1 MRNFWFNLAAIAR
14 AHKANNRL
22 PAIPPPPTPP
32 REGEGSRLR
41 QCRTTSAWSIL
52 LALSCFLK
60 SGFSSARES
69 NPPVPPGRNSGGI
82 PVAVIGPGIDYTQPH
97 LAQMLARDGEGEIT
111 GYDFIDDDRRP
122 FEAKVATDDLGRGT
136 RVAEIVTGEGQAAT
150 LVAVRAKMDDAVTLT
165 KAIKFAAQSP
175 ARIIAIDRAFA
186 TPIDMEM
193 FNSAAH
199 HYRENLFIV
208 MAGDGMAGDGGTDL
222 DPAFNARFGE
232 KYPRAANLLVV
243 AACDQ
248 NGVLTPKSNWGA
260 ATVDVAVDVVSHFV
274 VEDGASLPNDPNLS
288 SIALARVAALA
299 ARLLAVE
306 PHIRGA
312 AFKERIV
319 RLAAALPDQAGK
331 STRAGFIERQQRHF
345 WLE

>member
-1 MRNFWFNLAAIAR
+1 MLKPVLAGAFALCLSALAATAQS
-14 AHKANNRL
+14 KD
-22 PAIPPPPTPP
+22 
-32 REGEGSRLR
+32 
-41 QCRTTSAWSIL
+41 
-52 LALSCFLK
+52 
-60 SGFSSARES
+60 
-69 NPPVPPGRNSGGI
+69 PPVPPGRDSGGI
-82 PVAVIGPGIDYTQPH
+82 PVAVIGPGLDYTLPH

-111 GYDFIDDDRRP
+111 GYDFADEDRRP
-122 FEAKVATDDLGRGT
+122 FEINDGGNAGSPGT

-150 LVAVRAKMDDAVTLT
+150 LIAVRAKMDDAITLT

-175 ARIIAIDRAFA
+175 ARIIAIDRAFV

-208 MAGDGMAGDGGTDL
+208 MAGDGGTDL

-248 NGVLTPKSNWGA
+248 KGVLAVDSNWGA
-260 ATVDVAVDVVSHFV
+260 ATVDIAVDVVSHLG
-274 VEDGASLPNDPNLS
+274 VEDGASLPTSPAASPANVPNLS

-299 ARLLAVE
+299 ARVLAVE

-319 RLAAALPDQAGK
+319 RLAGPMPDRSSK
-331 STRAGFIERQQRHF
+331 LTRAGFIERPQRHF
-345 WLE
+345 GLE

>member
-1 MRNFWFNLAAIAR
+1 MGKRGLYI
-14 AHKANNRL
+14 
-22 PAIPPPPTPP
+22 
-32 REGEGSRLR
+32 G
-41 QCRTTSAWSIL
+41 
-52 LALSCFLK
+52 LALCLAPFQATAQSK
-60 SGFSSARES
+60 D
-69 NPPVPPGRNSGGI
+69 PPVPPGRNSGGI
-82 PVAVIGPGIDYTQPH
+82 PVAVIGPGLDYTLPH

-122 FEAKVATDDLGRGT
+122 FETSGTAGPGT
-136 RVAEIVTGEGQAAT
+136 RIAEIVTGEGQAAT
-150 LVAVRAKMDDAVTLT
+150 LIAVRAKMDDAITLT

-175 ARIIAIDRAFA
+175 GRIIAIDHGFV

-193 FNSAAH
+193 FNSAAR

-208 MAGDGMAGDGGTDL
+208 MAGEGGTDL

-248 NGVLTPKSNWGA
+248 KGVLAPKSNWGA
-260 ATVDVAVDVVSHFV
+260 SSVDVAIDVVSHFV
-274 VEDGASLPNDPNLS
+274 VEDGAGLSKDPNLS

-319 RLAAALPDQAGK
+319 RLAAAMPDQARQN
-331 STRAGFIERQQRHF
+331 TRAGFIERPQRHF

>member
-1 MRNFWFNLAAIAR
+1 MARRGLTAALALVMAA
-14 AHKANNRL
+14 L
-22 PAIPPPPTPP
+22 PATA
-32 REGEGSRLR
+32 
-41 QCRTTSAWSIL
+41 QTVD
-52 LALSCFLK
+52 
-60 SGFSSARES
+60 
-69 NPPVPPGRNSGGI
+69 PPVPPGRDPGGI
-82 PVAVIGPGIDYTQPH
+82 PVAVIGPGLDYTLPH
-97 LAQMLARDGEGEIT
+97 LAQMLTRDGEGEIT

-122 FEAKVATDDLGRGT
+122 YEVKSATDVVGPGT

-150 LVAVRAKMDDAVTLT
+150 LIAVRAKMDDAVSLT
-165 KAIKFAAQSP
+165 KAIRFAAQSP
-175 ARIIAIDRAFA
+175 ARIIAIDRAFV

-199 HYRENLFIV
+199 HYREHLLIV
-208 MAGDGMAGDGGTDL
+208 VAGDDGTNL
-222 DPAFNARFGE
+222 DPAFDARFGE

-248 NGVLTPKSNWGA
+248 KGVLVPHSNWGA
-260 ATVDVAVDVVSHFV
+260 TTVDVAVDVVSQFV
-274 VEDGASLPNDPNLS
+274 VEEGARLPNDPGLS
-288 SIALARVAALA
+288 RIALARMAALA

-319 RLAAALPDQAGK
+319 RLATDLPDQAPK
-331 STRAGFIERQQRHF
+331 RTRVGFIERPQRHF

>member
-1 MRNFWFNLAAIAR
+1 MGKRGLCMALALFLAI
-14 AHKANNRL
+14 L
-22 PAIPPPPTPP
+22 PAEAQT
-32 REGEGSRLR
+32 
-41 QCRTTSAWSIL
+41 
-52 LALSCFLK
+52 K
-60 SGFSSARES
+60 D
-69 NPPVPPGRNSGGI
+69 PPVPPGRDPGGFA
-82 PVAVIGPGIDYTQPH
+82 VAVIGSGLDYTLPH
-97 LAQMLARDGEGEIT
+97 LAQMLTRDGEGEIT
-111 GYDFIDDDRRP
+111 GYDFVDEDRRP
-122 FEAKVATDDLGRGT
+122 FEIDEGGNAGM
-136 RVAEIVTGEGQAAT
+136 AEIVTGEGQAAT

-175 ARIIAIDRAFA
+175 ARIIAIERAFV

-208 MAGDGMAGDGGTDL
+208 MAGDGGTDL
-222 DPAFNARFGE
+222 DPAVTARFGDTH
-232 KYPRAANLLVV
+232 KMAANLLVV

-248 NGVLTPKSNWGA
+248 KGVLAAASNWGA

-274 VEDGASLPNDPNLS
+274 VEDGAILPNDPNLS

-319 RLAAALPDQAGK
+319 RLAAAMPDQAPK
-331 STRAGFIERQQRHF
+331 STRQGFIERPQRHF

>member
-1 MRNFWFNLAAIAR
+1 MALALVLSA
-14 AHKANNRL
+14 L
-22 PAIPPPPTPP
+22 PATAQ
-32 REGEGSRLR
+32 S
-41 QCRTTSAWSIL
+41 QD
-52 LALSCFLK
+52 
-60 SGFSSARES
+60 
-69 NPPVPPGRNSGGI
+69 PPVPPGRDPGGI
-82 PVAVIGPGIDYTQPH
+82 AVAIIGPGIDYTLPH
-97 LAQMLARDGEGEIT
+97 IAQMLARDGEGEIT

-122 FEAKVATDDLGRGT
+122 FEGKVAANEMGPGT
-136 RVAEIVTGEGQAAT
+136 RLAEIVTGEGQAAT
-150 LVAVRAKMDDAVTLT
+150 LIAVRAEMADAVTLT

-175 ARIIAIDRAFA
+175 ARIIAIDRAFV
-186 TPIDMEM
+186 TPIDLEM

-208 MAGDGMAGDGGTDL
+208 MAGDGMAGDRMSGEGGTDL

-232 KYPRAANLLVV
+232 HYPRAANLLVV

-248 NGVLTPKSNWGA
+248 KGVLAANSNWGGS
-260 ATVDVAVDVVSHFV
+260 AVDVVSHFV

-288 SIALARVAALA
+288 RIALARAAALA

-319 RLAAALPDQAGK
+319 RLAAPMPEQAPK
-331 STRAGFIERQQRHF
+331 RTRAGFIERPQRHF

>member
-1 MRNFWFNLAAIAR
+1 MGKR
-14 AHKANNRL
+14 RL
-22 PAIPPPPTPP
+22 YMA
-32 REGEGSRLR
+32 
-41 QCRTTSAWSIL
+41 
-52 LALSCFLK
+52 LALFLAPLQATAQSK
-60 SGFSSARES
+60 D
-69 NPPVPPGRNSGGI
+69 PPVPPGRNSGGVA
-82 PVAVIGPGIDYTQPH
+82 VAVIGPGLDYTLPY

-111 GYDFIDDDRRP
+111 GYDFIDEDRRP
-122 FEAKVATDDLGRGT
+122 FEAKAAATEIGPGT
-136 RVAEIVTGEGQAAT
+136 RVAQIVTGEGQAAT

-175 ARIIAIDRAFA
+175 ARIIAVDRAFV

-208 MAGDGMAGDGGTDL
+208 TAGDGGNDL
-222 DPAFNARFGE
+222 DNAVDARFGAN
-232 KYPRAANLLVV
+232 YPRAANLLVV

-248 NGVLTPKSNWGA
+248 KGNLSPKSNWGA
-260 ATVDVAVDVVSHFV
+260 ASVDIAVDVVSHSV
-274 VEDGASLPNDPNLS
+274 VEDGASLPKDPNLS

-319 RLAAALPDQAGK
+319 RLAGPMPEQGPK
-331 STRAGFIERQQRHF
+331 RTRAGFIERPRRHF

>member
-1 MRNFWFNLAAIAR
+1 MLKPVLAGAFALCLSALAAA
-14 AHKANNRL
+14 AQSKD
-22 PAIPPPPTPP
+22 
-32 REGEGSRLR
+32 
-41 QCRTTSAWSIL
+41 
-52 LALSCFLK
+52 
-60 SGFSSARES
+60 
-69 NPPVPPGRNSGGI
+69 PPVPPGRDSGGI
-82 PVAVIGPGIDYTQPH
+82 PVAVIGPGLDYTLPH

-111 GYDFIDDDRRP
+111 GYDFADEDRRP
-122 FEAKVATDDLGRGT
+122 FEINDGGNAGRPGT
-136 RVAEIVTGEGQAAT
+136 RVADIITGEGQAAT
-150 LVAVRAKMDDAVTLT
+150 LIAVRAKMDDAITLT

-175 ARIIAIDRAFA
+175 ARIIAIDRAFV

-208 MAGDGMAGDGGTDL
+208 MAGDGGTDL
-222 DPAFNARFGE
+222 DPAFNARFGD

-248 NGVLTPKSNWGA
+248 KGVLAVDSNWGA
-260 ATVDVAVDVVSHFV
+260 ATVDIAVDVVSHFG
-274 VEDGASLPNDPNLS
+274 VEGGASPPTSLPTSPANDPNIS

-306 PHIRGA
+306 PHIRGG

-319 RLAAALPDQAGK
+319 RLATALPEHAGK
-331 STRAGFIERQQRHF
+331 RTRAGFIERPQRHF

>member
-1 MRNFWFNLAAIAR
+1 MLKPVLAGALALCLPALAATAQS
-14 AHKANNRL
+14 KD
-22 PAIPPPPTPP
+22 
-32 REGEGSRLR
+32 
-41 QCRTTSAWSIL
+41 
-52 LALSCFLK
+52 
-60 SGFSSARES
+60 
-69 NPPVPPGRNSGGI
+69 PPVPPGRNSGGI
-82 PVAVIGPGIDYTQPH
+82 AVAIIGPGIDYMLPH

-122 FEAKVATDDLGRGT
+122 FETSGAAGTAGPGT
-136 RVAEIVTGEGQAAT
+136 RVAEIVTGEGQAAA
-150 LVAVRAKMDDAVTLT
+150 LVAVRAKMDDAITLT

-175 ARIIAIDRAFA
+175 ARIIAIDRGFE

-193 FNSAAH
+193 FNSAAR

-208 MAGDGMAGDGGTDL
+208 MAGEGGTDL

-248 NGVLTPKSNWGA
+248 KGVLTPKSNWGA
-260 ATVDVAVDVVSHFV
+260 SSVDVAIDVVSHFV

-288 SIALARVAALA
+288 RIALARVAALA
-299 ARLLAVE
+299 ARLLAIE

-319 RLAAALPDQAGK
+319 RLAAPMPEQVPNR
-331 STRAGFIERQQRHF
+331 TRAGFIERPQRHF

>member
-1 MRNFWFNLAAIAR
+1 MGRRGLCTALALVLAA
-14 AHKANNRL
+14 L
-22 PAIPPPPTPP
+22 PATA
-32 REGEGSRLR
+32 
-41 QCRTTSAWSIL
+41 QT
-52 LALSCFLK
+52 K
-60 SGFSSARES
+60 D
-69 NPPVPPGRNSGGI
+69 PPVPPGRNSGGI
-82 PVAVIGPGIDYTQPH
+82 PVAVIGPGIDYTLPH

-122 FEAKVATDDLGRGT
+122 FETSGAAGT
-136 RVAEIVTGEGQAAT
+136 AGPGTSVAEIVTGEGQAAT
-150 LVAVRAKMDDAVTLT
+150 LIAVRAKMDDAVTLT

-208 MAGDGMAGDGGTDL
+208 MAGDGMAGDGMAGDGGTDL

-260 ATVDVAVDVVSHFV
+260 ATVDVAVDIVSHFV

-319 RLAAALPDQAGK
+319 RLAAELPVPSPK
-331 STRAGFIERQQRHF
+331 STRLGFIERPQRHF